1 MIKWIAAVAA
11 LVILMGYALFQLG
24 AGGRLAAELNRQHRS
39 EVVLYSASWCSACA
53 ATRQF
58 LTDNRIPFVELDMEQ
73 DPQGSR
79 EFAQFGGHGIPLVL
93 VRGRAIRGH
102 QPRLLIQA
110 LSP

>member
-1 MIKWIAAVAA
+1 MIKWVSATAMVLA
-11 LVILMGYALFQLG
+11 LLGYALFQLG
-24 AGGRLAAELNRQHRS
+24 AGGRLAAQLNHYHNS
-39 EVVLYSASWCSACA
+39 DVVLYSASWCSACA

-93 VRGRAIRGH
+93 VKGRAIRGH
-102 QPRLLIQA
+102 QPRLLVQA
-110 LSP
+110 LN